1 MPTVKNLSYG
11 HLSIA
16 RADKN
21 PLSLGP
27 RETADISDVEFD
39 SDEIQRHLRDRHI
52 AVIPGAQSGGD
63 APSGA
68 GAPAPKQE
76 EGRGRPYRPN
86 ERNRIRDDMEV
97 VGYA

>member
-16 RADKN
+16 RAEKE

-39 SDEIQRHLRDRHI
+39 SDEIQRHLRDRRI
-52 AVIPGAQSGGD
+52 AIIPGAQAD
-63 APSGA
+63 RGA
-68 GAPAPKQE
+68 HR
-76 EGRGRPYRPN
+76 EGRGRSRHDAGGGAGASTPS
-86 ERNRIRDDMEV
+86 E
-97 VGYA
+97 

>member
-16 RADKN
+16 RADKD

-39 SDEIQRHLRDRHI
+39 SDEIQGHLRERRI
-52 AVIPGAQSGGD
+52 AVIPGVQSDRGGR
-63 APSGA
+63 AERGGGRSRTETGGGSGPSI
-68 GAPAPKQE
+68 PTE
-76 EGRGRPYRPN
+76 
-86 ERNRIRDDMEV
+86 
-97 VGYA
+97 

>member
-16 RADKN
+16 RADKD

-39 SDEIQRHLRDRHI
+39 SDEIQSHLRERRI
-52 AVIPGAQSGGD
+52 AIIPGAQADRGGRTERGGGRSRTETGGGSG
-63 APSGA
+63 PSI
-68 GAPAPKQE
+68 PTE
-76 EGRGRPYRPN
+76 
-86 ERNRIRDDMEV
+86 
-97 VGYA
+97 

>member
-16 RADKN
+16 RAEKD

-39 SDEIQRHLRDRHI
+39 SDEIQRHLRDRRI
-52 AVIPGAQSGGD
+52 AVIPGARAGGGRTERGGGRSRADAGGGSG
-63 APSGA
+63 PST
-68 GAPAPKQE
+68 PTE
-76 EGRGRPYRPN
+76 
-86 ERNRIRDDMEV
+86 
-97 VGYA
+97 

>member
-16 RADKN
+16 RAEKE

-39 SDEIQRHLRDRHI
+39 SDEIQRHLRDRRI
-52 AVIPGAQSGGD
+52 AVIPGA
-63 APSGA
+63 
-68 GAPAPKQE
+68 
-76 EGRGRPYRPN
+76 
-86 ERNRIRDDMEV
+86 
-97 VGYA
+97 

>member
-16 RADKN
+16 RGEKD

-39 SDEIQRHLRDRHI
+39 SDEIQKHLRERRI
-52 AVIPGAQSGGD
+52 AIIPGAQADRGGRTD
-63 APSGA
+63 KGGGRART
-68 GAPAPKQE
+68 
-76 EGRGRPYRPN
+76 EGRGPGSSTTPPA
-86 ERNRIRDDMEV
+86 E
-97 VGYA
+97 

>member
-16 RADKN
+16 RGEKD

-39 SDEIQRHLRDRHI
+39 SDEIQRHLRDRQI
-52 AVIPGAQSGGD
+52 AVIPGALADRGGRTERGGGRSRTETGGGSG
-63 APSGA
+63 PST
-68 GAPAPKQE
+68 PTE
-76 EGRGRPYRPN
+76 
-86 ERNRIRDDMEV
+86 
-97 VGYA
+97 

>member
-16 RADKN
+16 RADKD

-52 AVIPGAQSGGD
+52 AVIPGAQSGGGRSDRGGRSRSD
-63 APSGA
+63 AGGGSGPSI
-68 GAPAPKQE
+68 PTE
-76 EGRGRPYRPN
+76 
-86 ERNRIRDDMEV
+86 
-97 VGYA
+97 